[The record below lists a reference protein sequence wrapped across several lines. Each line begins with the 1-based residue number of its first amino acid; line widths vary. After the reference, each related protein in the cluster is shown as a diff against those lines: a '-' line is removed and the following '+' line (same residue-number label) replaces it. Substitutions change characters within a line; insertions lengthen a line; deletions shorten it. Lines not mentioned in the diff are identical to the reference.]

1 MSSIPFFLA
10 QDASDEEKLAL
21 LCAHPDL
28 AGRAAMAGDLTAES
42 TEEQAKAGLDKL
54 SPEEMAKFTVGE
66 HRAVCAAGV

>member
-1 MSSIPFFLA
+1 
-10 QDASDEEKLAL
+10 
-21 LCAHPDL
+21 
-28 AGRAAMAGDLTAES
+28 MAGDLTAES